1 MSYIQ
6 GIREEGYYG
15 YQNLFKITVN
25 FTLKGSVLMIYFNFY
40 RGSCSWQLPRPDADI
55 PRMGSDVGASRI
67 WNRLLDAAFDN
78 SDRRKHGMGYLG
90 RLMTRRRRAK
100 RRAPESSR
108 KRKLGG
114 NSGDHRPFF
123 TYWMTT
129 VQIFIML
136 ISIAI
141 YGIGPIGIDLY
152 KKSGMVSENIA
163 CILVCPFFKK
173 IPNSGPNN

>member
-1 MSYIQ
+1 MEPHKTF
-6 GIREEGYYG
+6 RFEA
-15 YQNLFKITVN
+15 FKCSKMDVDGKIASRQLCGFVQSC
-25 FTLKGSVLMIYFNFY
+25 KAVIVIFY
-40 RGSCSWQLPRPDADI
+40 HHCSRSCSWQLPRPDADI

-90 RLMTRRRRAK
+90 RMMTRRRRAK

-152 KKSGMVSENIA
+152 KKSGMVRYLIA
-163 CILVCPFFKK
+163 FYNVVLQ
-173 IPNSGPNN
+173 S

>member
-1 MSYIQ
+1 
-6 GIREEGYYG
+6 
-15 YQNLFKITVN
+15 
-25 FTLKGSVLMIYFNFY
+25 
-40 RGSCSWQLPRPDADI
+40 
-55 PRMGSDVGASRI
+55 MGSDVGATRI

-90 RLMTRRRRAK
+90 RMLTRRRRAK

-123 TYWMTT
+123 THWITI
-129 VQIFIML
+129 VQILIML
-136 ISIAI
+136 ISMSV

-152 KKSGMVSENIA
+152 KKSGMVRIFFLFSYNYSRISNNRVFTT
-163 CILVCPFFKK
+163 IYFGIFFKYFY
-173 IPNSGPNN
+173 

>member
-1 MSYIQ
+1 M
-6 GIREEGYYG
+6 
-15 YQNLFKITVN
+15 
-25 FTLKGSVLMIYFNFY
+25 YFF
-40 RGSCSWQLPRPDADI
+40 RSCSWQLPRPEADI
-55 PRMGSDVGASRI
+55 PRMGSDVGATRI

-100 RRAPESSR
+100 RRAPESTR

-136 ISIAI
+136 ITIAI
-141 YGIGPIGIDLY
+141 YGFGPIGIDLY
-152 KKSGMVSENIA
+152 KKSGMVIVLELA
-163 CILVCPFFKK
+163 ILFRQRQKK
-173 IPNSGPNN
+173 DLKTLLSYCS

>member
-1 MSYIQ
+1 MKQLQDFLNKPRLPKYQQIPKICNRWSIQITACSIICYSY
-6 GIREEGYYG
+6 R
-15 YQNLFKITVN
+15 
-25 FTLKGSVLMIYFNFY
+25 
-40 RGSCSWQLPRPDADI
+40 SCSWQLPRPEADI
-55 PRMGSDVGASRI
+55 PRMGSDVGATRI

-100 RRAPESSR
+100 RRAPESTR
-108 KRKLGG
+108 KRKLRG

-129 VQIFIML
+129 VQIVIML
-136 ISIAI
+136 ISIAV

-152 KKSGMVSENIA
+152 KKSGMVRPSIQNQK
-163 CILVCPFFKK
+163 VRQ
-173 IPNSGPNN
+173 

>member
-1 MSYIQ
+1 M
-6 GIREEGYYG
+6 
-15 YQNLFKITVN
+15 
-25 FTLKGSVLMIYFNFY
+25 
-40 RGSCSWQLPRPDADI
+40 PRPDADI

-90 RLMTRRRRAK
+90 RMMTRRRRAK

-152 KKSGMVSENIA
+152 KKSGMVRRLFCAFLLLLIA
-163 CILVCPFFKK
+163 KMHF
-173 IPNSGPNN
+173 S

>member
-1 MSYIQ
+1 MY
-6 GIREEGYYG
+6 
-15 YQNLFKITVN
+15 TPH
-25 FTLKGSVLMIYFNFY
+25 Y
-40 RGSCSWQLPRPDADI
+40 RSCSWQLPRPEPDL
-55 PRMGSDVGASRI
+55 PRMGSDVGATRI

-90 RLMTRRRRAK
+90 RMLTRRRRAK

-152 KKSGMVSENIA
+152 KKSGMVRRIHSGNSRIF
-163 CILVCPFFKK
+163 CYWKFFVKSILANVG
-173 IPNSGPNN
+173 SL

>member
-1 MSYIQ
+1 MTVRNGSFGPFLVNLCLCPSRIYSGLIVA
-6 GIREEGYYG
+6 RERY
-15 YQNLFKITVN
+15 FKRGS
-25 FTLKGSVLMIYFNFY
+25 TLYLAYFF
-40 RGSCSWQLPRPDADI
+40 RSCSWQLPRPEADI
-55 PRMGSDVGASRI
+55 PRMGSDVGATRI

-100 RRAPESSR
+100 RRAPESTR

-136 ISIAI
+136 ISIAV

-152 KKSGMVSENIA
+152 KKSGMVSR
-163 CILVCPFFKK
+163 ILKMD
-173 IPNSGPNN
+173 